1 MADDAELVSTVE
13 WGAAPADRQTWMD
26 RLTTAGAEPS
36 SAPPAPRFRPN
47 YVALGLAVVGF
58 LVAAGA
64 QYMPWVHIG
73 GSTGR
78 TSINGNPAIGGL
90 DLHVS
95 ALPAGGPIVYGFSL
109 VVGLVLLGYL
119 LFADTNRR
127 IAAAAT
133 VGAFAGNA
141 LALINIS
148 TSVATAT
155 GDYGTDAGATAGHL
169 SSGFYL
175 GLAAVLLFS
184 AAAFVAAV
192 GRLSAGTRG
201 RRSRTTADGEEPLDL
216 TVTGL
221 GRDIG

>member
-13 WGAAPADRQTWMD
+13 WGAAPPDRQTWMD
-26 RLTTAGAEPS
+26 RLTTAGAEPA
-36 SAPPAPRFRPN
+36 SAPPVPRFRPN

-58 LVAAGA
+58 LVAAGG

-73 GSTGR
+73 GGVSQPSVTG
-78 TSINGNPAIGGL
+78 TAAGGL

-109 VVGLVLLGYL
+109 VVGLALLGYL

-127 IAAAAT
+127 IVAAAT
-133 VGAFAGNA
+133 VGVFAGNA

-155 GDYGTDAGATAGHL
+155 GDYGNGAGATTGHL

-175 GLAAVLLFS
+175 GLAAVLLLS
-184 AAAFVAAV
+184 AAACAAAV

-201 RRSRTTADGEEPLDL
+201 KRSGTTADGEEPLDL